1 MTLTYVVANLNGGT
15 IVTMDAEQEAAFLS
29 AQAESQSAQ
38 ERSDLISKAQVALD
52 KSDLTA
58 TRCFKAGVSFPSE
71 WQTYVTSLRSI
82 ASSGTGSLPDQPPY
96 PIGT

>member
-1 MTLTYVVANLNGGT
+1 MTLYKTIADLNGGT
-15 IVTMDAEQEAAFLS
+15 IVEMTAEEESLFLT
-29 AQAESQSAQ
+29 AQAASQIEGCINALKSQAQ
-38 ERSDLISKAQVALD
+38 KSLN
-52 KSDLTA
+52 KSDLVA
-58 TRCFKAGVSFPSE
+58 TRCFKAGVPFPSE